1 MLALLGGAVGIL
13 PAGVLAGEPDG
24 APSYETVVVGA
35 PRVEQTPRED
45 IAASCSV
52 VTQDRTPRAGESV
65 PQLLSEQSGVSV
77 TRLGGMGSTA
87 TVSLRGSTSNQVLV
101 YLDGVPLNAATGGGV
116 DLGAIPLGDVGRI
129 EIYRGM
135 SPIGFGASGIGGVV
149 SITSAVPR
157 DNRADVDVGGGSF
170 GTYYGGLRGAWNRG
184 RWHLYGGIHGLTTD
198 GDFLYLAEN
207 STTLTSGDDRQLVH
221 RRNND
226 LHQVD
231 ATVRAVLDLPGE
243 RRLVASVLFFDR
255 DQGLPGFSNLANPT
269 ARLGSLRAT
278 GILAYESTRDL
289 GLGSRLRASVYG
301 NHELSHFQDPAGQ
314 ISFNPNTDTH
324 DRTRTLGGTLAWR
337 RPAREWLILSGVL
350 DARYDRF
357 SPADALVSGA
367 PATRLFGAAGLEGD
381 LRIERIRL
389 DIIASLRVEVA
400 REETSGRDYFARL
413 LPTSEPV
420 NHVLPIARL
429 SLVKDVTD
437 WLSLRANG
445 GRYARLPSTIELYG
459 NTGFLLGDPNLKPET
474 GFNADAGPLVSWQRG
489 ATKVRWSTA
498 AFASAVSDL
507 IQYRYGGG
515 GARPGNLGSAHILG
529 VESETT
535 LELGA
540 HARLVAAGTF
550 TDARNRSAVDSQN
563 GRQLPLRPRY
573 RLYARPEWRAIRI
586 GARVALGVYGEID
599 ATAGNYSDLPNLRR
613 VPARFLCGLGAYADL
628 PAHFFLRVSGQNLA
642 NSAISDLVGYPL
654 PGREVYLSLGWSSA
668 DNNSNNNTKE

>member
-1 MLALLGGAVGIL
+1 
-13 PAGVLAGEPDG
+13 LAGEPDG

-45 IAASCSV
+45 VAASCSV

-157 DNRADVDVGGGSF
+157 DSRADVDLGGGSF

-184 RWHLYGGIHGLTTD
+184 RWHLYGGIHGLSTD
-198 GDFLYLAEN
+198 GDFPYVDQ
-207 STTLTSGDDRQLVH
+207 TTQNAGDDRQIVR

-231 ATVRAVLDLPGE
+231 GTVRAVLDLPGE
-243 RRLVASVLFFDR
+243 RRLVASVLFFGR
-255 DQGLPGFSNLANPT
+255 DQGLPGLASLASLANPS

-289 GLGSRLRASVYG
+289 GLGSRLRATVYG
-301 NHELSHFQDPAGQ
+301 NDDRSHFQDLDHQ
-314 ISFNPNTDTH
+314 IGASSTDAH
-324 DRTRTLGGTLAWR
+324 DRTATLGGTLAWR
-337 RPAREWLILSGVL
+337 RPARDWLIFSGVL

-357 SPADALVSGA
+357 RPSDALASGA
-367 PATRLFGAAGLEGD
+367 PATRLFGAAGLESD
-381 LRIERIRL
+381 LRIERIRA
-389 DIIASLRVEVA
+389 DVIASLRVEAA
-400 REETSGRDYFARL
+400 REETSGRDYFDKL
-413 LPTSEPV
+413 LPTSAPT
-420 NHVLPIARL
+420 NHFLPIARL
-429 SLVKDVTD
+429 SLVKDVTG
-437 WLSLRANG
+437 WLTLRANG
-445 GRYARLPSTIELYG
+445 GRYARLPSTVELYG
-459 NTGFLLGDPNLKPET
+459 NTGYLLGDPTLKPET

-489 ATKVRWSTA
+489 SSKVHWSTA
-498 AFASAVSDL
+498 AFASVVSDL
-507 IQYRYGGG
+507 IQYQFGGG
-515 GARPGNLGSAHILG
+515 RARPQNLGRARILG
-529 VESETT
+529 VESEAV
-535 LELGA
+535 LEIGR
-540 HARLVAAGTF
+540 HARVVAAVTF
-550 TDARNRSAVDSQN
+550 TDARNTSPDDAQN

-573 RLYARPEWRAIRI
+573 RFYARPEWRAIRI
-586 GARVALGVYGEID
+586 GAQVALGVYGEID
-599 ATAGNYSDLPNLRR
+599 ATAGNYYNLDNSHR
-613 VPARFLCGLGAYADL
+613 VPARLLCGLGTYADL
-628 PAHFFLRVSGQNLA
+628 PAHFSVRVSGQNLG
-642 NSAISDLVGYPL
+642 NSSISDFAGYPL
-654 PGREVYLSLGWSSA
+654 PGREVYLTLAWSSA
-668 DNNSNNNTKE
+668 ANHSNNNTKE